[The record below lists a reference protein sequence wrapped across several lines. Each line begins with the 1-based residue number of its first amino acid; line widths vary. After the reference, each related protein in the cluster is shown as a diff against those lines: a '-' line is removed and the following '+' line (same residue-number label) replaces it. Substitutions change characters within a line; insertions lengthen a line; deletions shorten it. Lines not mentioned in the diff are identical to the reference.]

1 MAPRNLTGR
10 VINLPSPAA
19 AQERPRRVWGQIE
32 TDNPP
37 VGIYDYAD
45 LRAMADRLLATR
57 EKRFPALVAAGKLDA
72 AEAQAELVTFRM
84 IAADWRWICTGEG
97 QPAPVATLALRRA
110 ALDRSLATI
119 AEIAREEGRF
129 SDELAAQADAV
140 IAMRWHLEP
149 GSRTHALAALTH
161 QIRADL
167 GANQNAD
174 LGAKQEAS
182 HAV

>member
-1 MAPRNLTGR
+1 MAPRNQTGS
-10 VINLPSPAA
+10 VVNFPAPAA
-19 AQERPRRVWGQIE
+19 DQRLRRVWGRIE
-32 TDNPP
+32 TDHPP

-72 AEAQAELVTFRM
+72 VEAEAELVTFRM
-84 IAADWRWICTGEG
+84 IAADWRWLCTGEG
-97 QPAPVATLALRRA
+97 QPAPIGSLPCRRA
-110 ALDRSLATI
+110 ALDRSIATI
-119 AEIAREEGRF
+119 SEIASEEGRF